1 MKTIFNNIF
10 KKNKILKIILYCL
23 LAFVIFYILF
33 NSLFQSNLGKIKTK
47 EGFEWS
53 QYEKDQFI
61 LAQSINNPKI
71 IYELEQLQK
80 YASQEEVD
88 IFLQTG
94 LWPWSEEVQNLYTTA
109 LEKNPYVRTY
119 KTDGLNRARKIY
131 NQYAILYIL
140 KMQEQVE
147 KEYREKNKMMEEI
160 EEDNEENGYGDYG
173 YRPTII
179 T

>member
-1 MKTIFNNIF
+1 MKN
-10 KKNKILKIILYCL
+10 ILKKQIP
-23 LAFVIFYILF
+23 ILF
-33 NSLFQSNLGKIKTK
+33 ILLCFFCFLFICILFSFFSSLFKSNLEKTKIK

-61 LAQSINNPKI
+61 LAQHINNPKI
-71 IYELEQLQK
+71 IYDLEQLQK

-94 LWPWSEEVQNLYTTA
+94 FWPWSEEVQNLYMDA

-140 KMQEQVE
+140 KNQEQLE
-147 KEYREKNKMMEEI
+147 KEYREKNKMI
-160 EEDNEENGYGDYG
+160 ELTQEDNEENGYGDYSYG
-173 YRPTII
+173 TTII